1 MDVALTLLEHSALH
15 NDDDDDDDDDD
26 KYINTSAWQL
36 LLLKETE
43 ISVVIIL

>member
-15 NDDDDDDDDDD
+15 NDDDDDDDD

-43 ISVVIIL
+43 ISVVIIP